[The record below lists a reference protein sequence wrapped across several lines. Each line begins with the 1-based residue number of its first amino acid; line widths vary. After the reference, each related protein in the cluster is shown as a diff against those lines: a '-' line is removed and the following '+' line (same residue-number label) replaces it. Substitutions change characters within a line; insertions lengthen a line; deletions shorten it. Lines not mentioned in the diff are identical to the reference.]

1 MTFAGHVGAA
11 DTKAAMEALLA
22 HLEHEPCRL
31 EVDLRRVTGFSLA
44 GGSIAQRAGWAKRHS
59 IGHVHV
65 IGGPTSARVVA
76 SACCRLLGLGCTVEG
91 ALTLP

>member
-44 GGSIAQRAGWAKRHS
+44 GGSIAQRA
-59 IGHVHV
+59 
-65 IGGPTSARVVA
+65 
-76 SACCRLLGLGCTVEG
+76 ACCRLLGLGCTVEG